1 MATTPKKS
9 AAKTVAA
16 SNEASFVK
24 ELADIL
30 DQAGLVELEYE
41 TETVTIRL
49 SRVTAAAPVAAA
61 PVAAAPVAA
70 APVAAALVAAAPA
83 AIAEP
88 VAESL
93 ASPADHPG
101 AVKSPMVGTVYTA
114 PEPDAPAFITEG
126 ATVTAGQTLF
136 IVEAMKVMNPITA
149 PKAGSVVKIFVQNA
163 QPIEFGEALVIVE

>member
-1 MATTPKKS
+1 MATTLKKS
-9 AAKTVAA
+9 AAKTAAA

-41 TETVTIRL
+41 TEAVAIRL

-61 PVAAAPVAA
+61 SVAAAP
-70 APVAAALVAAAPA
+70 VAAAPA

-88 VAESL
+88 VAEL
-93 ASPADHPG
+93 PANPADHPG

-149 PKAGSVVKIFVQNA
+149 PKAGTVVKIFVQNA

>member
-9 AAKTVAA
+9 AAKTATA
-16 SNEASFVK
+16 SNEVSFVK

-30 DQAGLVELEYE
+30 DQTGLAELEYE
-41 TETVTIRL
+41 TEAVAIRL

-70 APVAAALVAAAPA
+70 AAPA

-88 VAESL
+88 VAEIP
-93 ASPADHPG
+93 ANPADHPG

-149 PKAGSVVKIFVQNA
+149 PKAGTVVKIFVQNA

>member
-9 AAKTVAA
+9 AAKTAAA

-30 DQAGLVELEYE
+30 DQAGLAELEYE
-41 TETVTIRL
+41 TEAVAIRL
-49 SRVTAAAPVAAA
+49 SRVTTAAPVAVAAPVAAA
-61 PVAAAPVAA
+61 PVA
-70 APVAAALVAAAPA
+70 AAAPA

-88 VAESL
+88 VAEPP
-93 ASPADHPG
+93 ANPADHPG

-114 PEPDAPAFITEG
+114 PEPGAAEFVTEG
-126 ATVTAGQTLF
+126 DMVKAGQTLF

-149 PKAGSVVKIFVQNA
+149 PAAGKVTKIFVQNA
-163 QPIEFGEALVIVE
+163 QPIEFGEALAIIE

>member
-1 MATTPKKS
+1 MATTPKKT

-30 DQAGLVELEYE
+30 DQAGLAELEYE
-41 TETVTIRL
+41 TEAVAIRL
-49 SRVTAAAPVAAA
+49 SRVTTAAPVAAA
-61 PVAAAPVAA
+61 APVAT
-70 APVAAALVAAAPA
+70 APVAAAPA

-88 VAESL
+88 ATEL
-93 ASPADHPG
+93 AANPADHPG
-101 AVKSPMVGTVYTA
+101 TVKSPMVGTVYTA

-149 PKAGSVVKIFVQNA
+149 PKAGTVVKIFVQNA
-163 QPIEFGEALVIVE
+163 QPVEFGEALVIVE

>member
-9 AAKTVAA
+9 AAKTAA
-16 SNEASFVK
+16 VSNEASFVK

-30 DQAGLVELEYE
+30 DQTGLAELEYE
-41 TETVTIRL
+41 TEAVAIRL
-49 SRVTAAAPVAAA
+49 SSVTTAVPVAAAAPIAAAPVTAAAP
-61 PVAAAPVAA
+61 
-70 APVAAALVAAAPA
+70 

-88 VAESL
+88 VAEL
-93 ASPADHPG
+93 PANPVDHPG

-114 PEPDAPAFITEG
+114 PEPDAPAFISEG

-149 PKAGSVVKIFVQNA
+149 PQAGTVVKIFVQNA
-163 QPIEFGEALVIVE
+163 QPVEFGEALVIVE

>member
-9 AAKTVAA
+9 AEKTAAA

-41 TETVTIRL
+41 TEAVAIRL

-70 APVAAALVAAAPA
+70 APPV

-88 VAESL
+88 VAEFP
-93 ASPADHPG
+93 ANPADHPG

-149 PKAGSVVKIFVQNA
+149 PKAGTVVKIFVQNA

>member
-1 MATTPKKS
+1 MATKPKKS
-9 AAKTVAA
+9 AAKTAAA
-16 SNEASFVK
+16 SNEASFVR

-30 DQAGLVELEYE
+30 DQAGLAELEYE
-41 TETVTIRL
+41 TEAVAIRL

-70 APVAAALVAAAPA
+70 AAPA

-88 VAESL
+88 VAEIP
-93 ASPADHPG
+93 ANPADHPG

-114 PEPDAPAFITEG
+114 PEPDAPAFVTEG
-126 ATVTAGQTLF
+126 ATITAGQILF

-149 PKAGSVVKIFVQNA
+149 PKAGTVVKIFVQNA

>member
-9 AAKTVAA
+9 AAKTAAA

-30 DQAGLVELEYE
+30 DQAGLAELEYE
-41 TETVTIRL
+41 TDAVAIRL
-49 SRVTAAAPVAAA
+49 SRVTAAAPV
-61 PVAAAPVAA
+61 VAAAPVATA
-70 APVAAALVAAAPA
+70 APV

-88 VAESL
+88 VAEL
-93 ASPADHPG
+93 PANPADYPG

-126 ATVTAGQTLF
+126 ATVTSGQTLF

-149 PKAGSVVKIFVQNA
+149 PKAGKVVKIFVQNA
-163 QPIEFGEALVIVE
+163 QPIEFGEALVILE

>member
-9 AAKTVAA
+9 AAKTAAA

-30 DQAGLVELEYE
+30 DQAGLAELEYE
-41 TETVTIRL
+41 TEAVAIRL
-49 SRVTAAAPVAAA
+49 SRVTTAAPVAAYA
-61 PVAAAPVAA
+61 PVAATP
-70 APVAAALVAAAPA
+70 AAAPA
-83 AIAEP
+83 PIADP
-88 VAESL
+88 VAGVQ
-93 ASPADHPG
+93 ANPADHPG

-149 PKAGSVVKIFVQNA
+149 PKAGTVVKIFVQNA

>member
-1 MATTPKKS
+1 MATTPKRS
-9 AAKTVAA
+9 ATKTAAA
-16 SNEASFVK
+16 SGGASFVK

-30 DQAGLVELEYE
+30 DQAGLAELEYE
-41 TETVTIRL
+41 TEAVAIRL
-49 SRVTAAAPVAAA
+49 SRVTTAAPIAAATPVAAEPVAAA
-61 PVAAAPVAA
+61 
-70 APVAAALVAAAPA
+70 APA
-83 AIAEP
+83 PIAEP
-88 VAESL
+88 MPELPAN
-93 ASPADHPG
+93 PADHPG

-149 PKAGSVVKIFVQNA
+149 PKAGTVVKIFVQNA

>member
-1 MATTPKKS
+1 MATTPKKA
-9 AAKTVAA
+9 AAKTTAA
-16 SNEASFVK
+16 TNEASFVK

-30 DQAGLVELEYE
+30 DQVGLAELEYE
-41 TETVTIRL
+41 TEAVAIRL
-49 SRVTAAAPVAAA
+49 SRVT
-61 PVAAAPVAA
+61 AAAPVAA

-88 VAESL
+88 VAEFP
-93 ASPADHPG
+93 ANPADHPG

-149 PKAGSVVKIFVQNA
+149 PKAGTVVKIFVQNA

>member
-9 AAKTVAA
+9 AAKTAA
-16 SNEASFVK
+16 AIKETSFVK

-30 DQAGLVELEYE
+30 YQAGLVELEYE
-41 TETVTIRL
+41 TEAVAIRL

-61 PVAAAPVAA
+61 PVAAAPVA
-70 APVAAALVAAAPA
+70 
-83 AIAEP
+83 IAES
-88 VAESL
+88 VAELPANS
-93 ASPADHPG
+93 ADHQG

-126 ATVTAGQTLF
+126 ATVTAGQTMF

-149 PKAGSVVKIFVQNA
+149 PKAGKVAKIFVQNA
-163 QPIEFGEALVIVE
+163 QPIEFGETLVIVE

>member
-70 APVAAALVAAAPA
+70 TPA

-88 VAESL
+88 VAEL
-93 ASPADHPG
+93 PANPADHPG

>member
-1 MATTPKKS
+1 MATPPKKS
-9 AAKTVAA
+9 AAKTAA
-16 SNEASFVK
+16 KSNEASFVK

-30 DQAGLVELEYE
+30 DQAGLAELEYE
-41 TETVTIRL
+41 TEAVAIRL
-49 SRVTAAAPVAAA
+49 SRVTATAPVAAA

-70 APVAAALVAAAPA
+70 AAPA

-88 VAESL
+88 VAEIP
-93 ASPADHPG
+93 ANPADHPG
-101 AVKSPMVGTVYTA
+101 AIKSPMVGTVYTA

-149 PKAGSVVKIFVQNA
+149 PKAGTVVKIFVQNA

>member
-9 AAKTVAA
+9 AAKTAAA
-16 SNEASFVK
+16 SNEASFVR
-24 ELADIL
+24 ELANIL
-30 DQAGLVELEYE
+30 DQAGLAELEYE
-41 TETVTIRL
+41 TEAVAIRL
-49 SRVTAAAPVAAA
+49 SRVTPAAQVAAA
-61 PVAAAPVAA
+61 P
-70 APVAAALVAAAPA
+70 VAAAPA

-88 VAESL
+88 VAEL
-93 ASPADHPG
+93 PANPANHPG

-149 PKAGSVVKIFVQNA
+149 PKAGTVVKIFVQNA
-163 QPIEFGEALVIVE
+163 QPIEFGKALVIVE

>member
-9 AAKTVAA
+9 AAKSAAA

-30 DQAGLVELEYE
+30 DQAGLAELEYE
-41 TETVTIRL
+41 TDAVAIRL
-49 SRVTAAAPVAAA
+49 SRVTAAAPVVAA
-61 PVAAAPVAA
+61 PVATAAPVT
-70 APVAAALVAAAPA
+70 
-83 AIAEP
+83 IAEP
-88 VAESL
+88 VAEL
-93 ASPADHPG
+93 PANPADHPS

-149 PKAGSVVKIFVQNA
+149 PKAGTVVKIFVQNA

>member
-9 AAKTVAA
+9 VVKTAAA
-16 SNEASFVK
+16 SNEASVVK
-24 ELADIL
+24 ELANIL
-30 DQAGLVELEYE
+30 DQAGLAELEYE
-41 TETVTIRL
+41 TEAVAIRL
-49 SRVTAAAPVAAA
+49 SRVTAAAPVATAA
-61 PVAAAPVAA
+61 PV
-70 APVAAALVAAAPA
+70 

-88 VAESL
+88 VAEL
-93 ASPADHPG
+93 PANPADHPG

-114 PEPDAPAFITEG
+114 PEPDVPAFITEG

-149 PKAGSVVKIFVQNA
+149 PKAGTVVKIFVQNA